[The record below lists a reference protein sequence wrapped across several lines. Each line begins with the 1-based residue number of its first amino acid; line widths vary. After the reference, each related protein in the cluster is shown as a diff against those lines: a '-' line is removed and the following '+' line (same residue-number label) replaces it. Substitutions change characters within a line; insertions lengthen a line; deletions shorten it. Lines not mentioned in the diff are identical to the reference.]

1 MPRSTSKTERPDRRS
16 TQPQPPP
23 PELSGP
29 IVPVPD
35 IDASGPAVSS
45 DRPGG
50 KSAPDRQ
57 TPAARPR
64 NRRPVRPQ
72 RTPPRLADTS
82 GPEPNVPPERV
93 RLTIGTIL
101 APHGVRGEFKVRL
114 QTDEPEHLQTI
125 KRIYLG
131 DEASP
136 RTVLGVRLHAGNAL
150 MRVQG
155 ISTPETVERFRG
167 TPLRIRGAD
176 ARPLDANEYFLYQV
190 IGLDVFDEAGNT
202 LGRVTDLIETGADNV
217 LVVTPEDG
225 GADLLFPS
233 HPAVVMVMDP
243 AAGRIVVRPLN
254 YYGE

>member
-1 MPRSTSKTERPDRRS
+1 
-16 TQPQPPP
+16 
-23 PELSGP
+23 
-29 IVPVPD
+29 
-35 IDASGPAVSS
+35 
-45 DRPGG
+45 
-50 KSAPDRQ
+50 
-57 TPAARPR
+57 
-64 NRRPVRPQ
+64 
-72 RTPPRLADTS
+72 
-82 GPEPNVPPERV
+82 
-93 RLTIGTIL
+93 
-101 APHGVRGEFKVRL
+101 VRGEFKVRL
-114 QTDEPEHLQTI
+114 QTDDPEHLQTI

-155 ISTPETVERFRG
+155 ISTPETVERLRG

-176 ARPLDANEYFLYQV
+176 ARPLAANEYFLYQV

-217 LVVTPEDG
+217 LVVSPKDG

-233 HPAVVMVMDP
+233 HPEVVVVMDP
-243 AAGRIVVRPLN
+243 AAGRIVVRPLT